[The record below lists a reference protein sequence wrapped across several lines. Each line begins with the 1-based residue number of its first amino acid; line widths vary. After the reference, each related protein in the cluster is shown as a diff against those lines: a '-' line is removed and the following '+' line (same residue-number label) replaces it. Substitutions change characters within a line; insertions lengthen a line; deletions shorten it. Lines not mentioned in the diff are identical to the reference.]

1 MKAKT
6 NVTVQ
11 DQDGNSSKPLLP
23 VVFSLNERVIWDSHF
38 GYEIGYFLGEG
49 WVYNTY
55 LIDIRTGRIVEE
67 CCHSKSEI
75 HKYTNELIDKL
86 TAKYGYEKRFSE
98 VF

>member
-23 VVFSLNERVIWDSHF
+23 VVFLFNEKVVWDSHF

-49 WVYNTY
+49 NQYHTY
-55 LIDIRTGRIVEE
+55 LIDIRTGLIQEP
-67 CCHSKSEI
+67 SSYPKQEI

-86 TAKYGYEKRFSE
+86 TVKYGYEKRFSE

>member
-1 MKAKT
+1 MESTKPTSNEAE
-6 NVTVQ
+6 N
-11 DQDGNSSKPLLP
+11 GNSSKPLLP
-23 VVFSLNERVIWDSHF
+23 VVFSFNEKVVWDSHF

-49 WVYNTY
+49 NQYHTY
-55 LIDIRTGRIVEE
+55 LIDIRTGLIHEP
-67 CCHSKSEI
+67 CSHSKSEI